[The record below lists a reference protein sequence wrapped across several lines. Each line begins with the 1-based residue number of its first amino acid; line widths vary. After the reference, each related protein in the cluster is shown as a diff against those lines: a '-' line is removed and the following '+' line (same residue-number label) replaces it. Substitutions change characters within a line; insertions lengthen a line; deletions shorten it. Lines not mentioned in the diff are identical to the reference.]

1 MVILI
6 FRVFLLLF
14 LLMIIVIIGIFNEV
28 ILIKFVVIDLFCLC
42 FLVVLL
48 GYVFFVFINV
58 KIGWLNF
65 LVCFIKC
72 NVFW

>member
-14 LLMIIVIIGIFNEV
+14 LLMIIVIIGIFSEV

-42 FLVVLL
+42 FFVVLL

>member
-14 LLMIIVIIGIFNEV
+14 LLMIIVIIGIFSEV

>member
-14 LLMIIVIIGIFNEV
+14 LLMIIVIIGIFSEV

-42 FLVVLL
+42 FFVVLL

-58 KIGWLNF
+58 KIG
-65 LVCFIKC
+65 
-72 NVFW
+72 